1 MADVFSKRPIDFSKY
16 RELLSDDNPK
26 IPDDQISRDSYKQ
39 NQGDSIG
46 SSPVG
51 NVPQNETKNP
61 STLDQKKME
70 DSQQLNAQPR
80 VRYHVDMSPQMN
92 LTRDEHFHRV
102 NTYKSEE
109 PKPWELSEDESDVTF
124 RL

>member
-1 MADVFSKRPIDFSKY
+1 MSEVFSKRPIDFSKY

-26 IPDDQISRDSYKQ
+26 IPDDQITRDSNKQ

-46 SSPVG
+46 SSPVD
-51 NVPQNETKNP
+51 NVPRNETKNP
-61 STLDQKKME
+61 STLEQKKIE

-80 VRYHVDMSPQMN
+80 VGDNVNMSPQMN
-92 LTRDEHFHRV
+92 LTRDEYRV